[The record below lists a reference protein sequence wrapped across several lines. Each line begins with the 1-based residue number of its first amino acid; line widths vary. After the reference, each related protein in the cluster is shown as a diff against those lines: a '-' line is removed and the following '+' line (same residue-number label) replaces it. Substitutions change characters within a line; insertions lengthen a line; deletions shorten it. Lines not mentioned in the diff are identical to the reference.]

1 MNRTIFW
8 AGDSTVKQND
18 FTSFPQTGIGQG
30 LSLFLKREVQIR
42 NFAQNGRS
50 TKSFIAEG
58 RLQAIDRVIKED
70 DFLFIQFGHNDEK
83 SDEERHTEP
92 FTSFQ
97 ENLKQYIKVATDHKA
112 HPVLITPL
120 YRRLFK
126 EDGIL
131 VESTHLNYPDAM
143 IELGRELNVP
153 VIDLCAISKE
163 LIQKTGDENSRKWFM
178 HLEPSEYPNYPE
190 GKIDNTHLKYDGAVT
205 FAGIIVDELRK
216 LGGRYADLLLP
227 IDGEK
232 EDAALL
238 VD

>member
-1 MNRTIFW
+1 MIHTIFW

-30 LSLFLKREVQIR
+30 LPLYLKREVQIR

-50 TKSFIAEG
+50 TKSFITEG
-58 RLQAIDRVIKED
+58 RLQAIEKLIKED
-70 DFLFIQFGHNDEK
+70 DFLLIQFGHNDEK
-83 SDEERHTEP
+83 PDEERHTEP
-92 FTSFQ
+92 FTTFK
-97 ENLKQYIKVATDHKA
+97 ENLKQYIKVAIDHKA

-126 EDGIL
+126 EDGSL
-131 VESTHLNYPDAM
+131 VEDTHLNYPDAM
-143 IELGRELNVP
+143 IELGKELTIP

-163 LIQKTGDENSRKWFM
+163 LIQKTGDEKSKKWFM
-178 HLEPSEYPNYPE
+178 HLEPMEYPNYPE
-190 GKIDNTHLKYDGAVT
+190 GKMDNTHLRYDGAVT
-205 FAGIIVDELRK
+205 FAGIIAEELRK

-227 IDGEK
+227 TDGEK
-232 EDAALL
+232 EDASLL